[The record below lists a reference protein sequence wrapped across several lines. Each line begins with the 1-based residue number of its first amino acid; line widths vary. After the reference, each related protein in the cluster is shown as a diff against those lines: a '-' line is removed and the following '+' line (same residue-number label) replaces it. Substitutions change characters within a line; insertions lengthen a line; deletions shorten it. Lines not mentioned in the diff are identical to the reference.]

1 MASLSS
7 TSTGKA
13 WLQNFDEADRPVAT
27 KLVDALMLVSANE
40 FDSKIVRMLSEVE
53 GQARI
58 NRECIALYSER
69 EMIANEYDEVPPF
82 FPESEFGR
90 ATGAGIQPVVADP
103 KRQSIGSEGIVAT
116 LISKFCA
123 AHRDTALS
131 HPGPDQLRKQRVRKI
146 VLVTDFIGSG
156 RRIARMLD
164 AFWKVATIRS
174 WASYKLIAFEVVCY
188 SATDC
193 GQSTVK
199 RHRTKPNVRT
209 FAACPTLRETFKGP
223 ELREIEELCSKYPK
237 KSRDWMGFGGVGS
250 LIAFSHGIPNNAPQI
265 FHSSRGGWRPL
276 FVGRST
282 QMTELN
288 AVADTAEEIAARSR
302 ALLRVRNAQ
311 HVLSTVQGE
320 EWTHTMMV
328 LLTVRGGARAPMT
341 VSARTRIP
349 LDSVTRVLTLATTAG
364 WLSPNMRLT
373 NIGRRELRSLL
384 RWGGSATELAFPHSE
399 LYFPKQ
405 LRAP

>member
-1 MASLSS
+1 MASLSN
-7 TSTGKA
+7 TPAGMA
-13 WLQNFDEADRPVAT
+13 WLKNFDEADRKVAT

-40 FDSKIVRMLSEVE
+40 FDSKIVRMLSEIE
-53 GQARI
+53 GDARV
-58 NRECIALYSER
+58 NKERIALYSER
-69 EMIANEYDEVPPF
+69 EMTANEYDEVPSF
-82 FPESEFGR
+82 FPETECGR
-90 ATGAGIQPVVADP
+90 ATGAGIQPVVANP
-103 KRQSIGSEGIVAT
+103 ARQSIGSEGIVAT

-131 HPGPDQLRKQRVRKI
+131 HPGPDELRDQRARKI
-146 VLVTDFIGSG
+146 ILVTDFIGSG

-164 AFWKVATIRS
+164 AFWKVASIRS

-188 SATDC
+188 SATDW

-199 RHRTKPNVRT
+199 LHPTKPKVRT
-209 FAACPTLRETFKGP
+209 FAACPTLRESFRGP
-223 ELREIEELCSKYPK
+223 ELREIEQLCTKYPK
-237 KSRDWMGFGGVGS
+237 KSRDWMGFGGMGS

-282 QMTELN
+282 QMTDLN
-288 AVADTAEEIAARSR
+288 AVADTAEEIANRSQ

-311 HVLSTVQGE
+311 HVLSTVHGE
-320 EWTHTMMV
+320 EWALTMMV
-328 LLTVRGGARAPMT
+328 LLTVRGGARSPMI
-341 VSARTRIP
+341 VSARTH
-349 LDSVTRVLTLATTAG
+349 LSVGSVTKVLNLAVLAG

-373 NIGRRELRSLL
+373 AMGRRELRSLL
-384 RWGGSATELAFPHSE
+384 RWGEDVTELAFPHSD